1 MAKRNRRISESGRK
15 SKRAFW
21 TARRDP
27 LSEKWYTLKQACKM
41 LDISISASKIYR
53 KRGMLII
60 SKRLGKIYVNEY
72 HYQKFLRDGLPG
84 VISLMTLVNQF
95 SGACDVL
102 LSA

>member
-1 MAKRNRRISESGRK
+1 MAKKNKRMRESGRK
-15 SKRAFW
+15 AKRAPW
-21 TARRDP
+21 TAKRDP

-41 LDISISASKIYR
+41 LDISESGSKVYR
-53 KRGMLII
+53 KLGMLIV
-60 SKRLGKIYVNEY
+60 SKRRGKIYVNEY

-95 SGACDVL
+95 SDACGVL